1 MKTAKAIITPDSPEI
16 SLEPLG
22 PGHGHLLR
30 NMVLFGR
37 MLRALGINVT
47 PTQILDLVEGLKHID
62 LRRREDFKYTAQTI
76 LVSRFEHLELFNR
89 AFDLFWQA
97 RDETELLEMNLG
109 DLLQKP
115 TAPARC
121 CGKKILPT

>member
-1 MKTAKAIITPDSPEI
+1 MKTAKTIITPDSQKI

-47 PTQILDLVEGLKHID
+47 PTQILDLVDGLQHID
-62 LRRREDFKYTAQTI
+62 MRRRQDFKYTAQTI
-76 LVSRFEHLELFNR
+76 LS
-89 AFDLFWQA
+89 AASSIW
-97 RDETELLEMNLG
+97 TCS
-109 DLLQKP
+109 
-115 TAPARC
+115 TAPL
-121 CGKKILPT
+121 I